1 MGKTVVRE
9 EIFPEIIKV
18 YNTEG
23 RAAAYDLLRSR
34 YGLKQPYF
42 VMARIRKS
50 GRYSYDPETD
60 QFTCLQQDAADNV
73 FMDLEELCSPAVVKP
88 YKQTEAAADC
98 RPAALEKLVHELIS
112 DRLLTLSRY
121 IALDMSTKTIL
132 IDQSSLAAEGYHI
145 ITH

>member
-1 MGKTVVRE
+1 MK
-9 EIFPEIIKV
+9 
-18 YNTEG
+18 
-23 RAAAYDLLRSR
+23 
-34 YGLKQPYF
+34 
-42 VMARIRKS
+42 KS
-50 GRYSYDPETD
+50 ET
-60 QFTCLQQDAADNV
+60 
-73 FMDLEELCSPAVVKP
+73 LCSPAVVKP

-132 IDQSSLAAEGYHI
+132 IDQSSLAADGYHI